1 MPFTYEY
8 PRLMLTVDAVVFR
21 INGDKPEVLFIQRKH
36 DPFAGMWALPG
47 GYVDMD
53 ETVEEAIVR
62 ELEEETGLKTNNLS
76 QLYTFSAIG
85 RDPRGR
91 TVSVTFFGLTDM
103 NNSTVKGG
111 DDAKDAQW
119 FAVENLPQLAFD
131 HIKAV
136 EMAKSKI
143 KI

>member
-1 MPFTYEY
+1 
-8 PRLMLTVDAVVFR
+8 
-21 INGDKPEVLFIQRKH
+21 
-36 DPFAGMWALPG
+36 MWALPG
-47 GYVDMD
+47 GFVDMD
-53 ETVEEAIVR
+53 ETLEEAVVR
-62 ELEEETGLKTNNLS
+62 ELKEETGLTGVELT
-76 QLYTFSAIG
+76 QLFAFSTVG

-91 TVSVTFFGLTDM
+91 NIGVAFYGFTSL
-103 NNSTVKGG
+103 NNSIVKGS
-111 DDAKDAQW
+111 DDASDAQW